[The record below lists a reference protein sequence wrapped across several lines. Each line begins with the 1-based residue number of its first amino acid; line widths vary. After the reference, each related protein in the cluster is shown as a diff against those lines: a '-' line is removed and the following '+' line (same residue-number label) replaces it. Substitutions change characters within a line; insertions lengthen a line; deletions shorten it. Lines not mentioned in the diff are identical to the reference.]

1 MPPPHDTRI
10 YEALVIP
17 NEALDRGGMEI
28 LRAGLVDDELYVT
41 ARRVFKDPA
50 TWGEILGEIT
60 QRLGRIYAAEGEYKA
75 KEVIAA
81 IESAYAAEMGA
92 TPIAARVMEQ
102 AFDYL
107 DAPVARVAGKDVPMP
122 YAANLEKL
130 ALPSVAEVVAAAKAV
145 SYR

>member
-17 NEALDRGGMEI
+17 NDALDKGGMEI

-81 IESAYAAEMGA
+81 IENAFAAEMGA
-92 TPIAARVMEQ
+92 TPVAAPRRKRTKRKPAARK
-102 AFDYL
+102 
-107 DAPVARVAGKDVPMP
+107 PARAKT
-122 YAANLEKL
+122 KR
-130 ALPSVAEVVAAAKAV
+130 AAKRSSRKA
-145 SYR
+145 R

>member
-17 NEALDRGGMEI
+17 NEALDKGGMEI

-60 QRLGRIYAAEGEYKA
+60 QRLGRIYAAEGEYKV

-81 IESAYAAEMGA
+81 IENAFAAEMGA
-92 TPIAARVMEQ
+92 PRIAAPRRKP
-102 AFDYL
+102 A
-107 DAPVARVAGKDVPMP
+107 AKRKPVAKRKSARAKTRRAGAQARRATKRPTR
-122 YAANLEKL
+122 
-130 ALPSVAEVVAAAKAV
+130 KA
-145 SYR
+145 R

>member
-1 MPPPHDTRI
+1 MPPPDDTRI

-17 NEALDRGGMEI
+17 NEALDKGGMEI

-81 IESAYAAEMGA
+81 IENAFAAEMGA
-92 TPIAARVMEQ
+92 TPIAAPRRKR
-102 AFDYL
+102 ATKRTP
-107 DAPVARVAGKDVPMP
+107 ATRRKPARAKTKR
-122 YAANLEKL
+122 ANKR
-130 ALPSVAEVVAAAKAV
+130 PSRKA
-145 SYR
+145 R

>member
-1 MPPPHDTRI
+1 MRI

-81 IESAYAAEMGA
+81 IENAFAAEMGA
-92 TPIAARVMEQ
+92 PIAAPRRKP
-102 AFDYL
+102 ATKRK
-107 DAPVARVAGKDVPMP
+107 PTARRKPARAKTRR
-122 YAANLEKL
+122 ANKR
-130 ALPSVAEVVAAAKAV
+130 PSRKA
-145 SYR
+145 R

>member
-1 MPPPHDTRI
+1 MPPPHDMRI

-17 NEALDRGGMEI
+17 NDALDKGGMEI

-81 IESAYAAEMGA
+81 IENAFAAEMGA
-92 TPIAARVMEQ
+92 TPVAAPRRKRTKRKPAARK
-102 AFDYL
+102 
-107 DAPVARVAGKDVPMP
+107 PARPKT
-122 YAANLEKL
+122 KR
-130 ALPSVAEVVAAAKAV
+130 AAKRSSRKA
-145 SYR
+145 R

>member
-1 MPPPHDTRI
+1 MPPPPDMRI

-75 KEVIAA
+75 NEVIAA
-81 IESAYAAEMGA
+81 IENAFAAEMGA
-92 TPIAARVMEQ
+92 PIAAPRRKRATKRKPAAERK
-102 AFDYL
+102 
-107 DAPVARVAGKDVPMP
+107 PARSKTRR
-122 YAANLEKL
+122 
-130 ALPSVAEVVAAAKAV
+130 AAKRSSRKA
-145 SYR
+145 R

>member
-17 NEALDRGGMEI
+17 NDALDKGGMEI

-81 IESAYAAEMGA
+81 IENAFAAEMGA
-92 TPIAARVMEQ
+92 TPVAAPRRKRTKRKPAARK
-102 AFDYL
+102 
-107 DAPVARVAGKDVPMP
+107 PARAKTRR
-122 YAANLEKL
+122 
-130 ALPSVAEVVAAAKAV
+130 AAKRPTRKA
-145 SYR
+145 R

>member
-1 MPPPHDTRI
+1 MPPPPDMRV
-10 YEALVIP
+10 YEALIIP

-41 ARRVFKDPA
+41 ARRVFKDPS

-81 IESAYAAEMGA
+81 IENAFAAEMGA
-92 TPIAARVMEQ
+92 RPIPVSPRKRASKRKPATGRKR
-102 AFDYL
+102 AG
-107 DAPVARVAGKDVPMP
+107 APKRR
-122 YAANLEKL
+122 
-130 ALPSVAEVVAAAKAV
+130 AAKSSSRKA
-145 SYR
+145 R

>member
-17 NEALDRGGMEI
+17 NEALDKGGMEI

-81 IESAYAAEMGA
+81 IENAFAAEMGA
-92 TPIAARVMEQ
+92 
-102 AFDYL
+102 
-107 DAPVARVAGKDVPMP
+107 PVAAPRRKPATKRKP
-122 YAANLEKL
+122 
-130 ALPSVAEVVAAAKAV
+130 AAKRKPAR
-145 SYR
+145 STTRRATKPPSRKAR

>member
-17 NEALDRGGMEI
+17 NEALDKGGMEI

-81 IESAYAAEMGA
+81 IENAYAAEMGA
-92 TPIAARVMEQ
+92 TPIPAPRRKRSTKRKPTAKRKPAR
-102 AFDYL
+102 AKT
-107 DAPVARVAGKDVPMP
+107 RRAGAQTRRATKRPT
-122 YAANLEKL
+122 
-130 ALPSVAEVVAAAKAV
+130 
-145 SYR
+145 R

>member
-1 MPPPHDTRI
+1 MPAPPDMRI

-75 KEVIAA
+75 NEVIAA
-81 IESAYAAEMGA
+81 IENAFAAEMGA
-92 TPIAARVMEQ
+92 RPIAAPRRKP
-102 AFDYL
+102 ATKRK
-107 DAPVARVAGKDVPMP
+107 P
-122 YAANLEKL
+122 
-130 ALPSVAEVVAAAKAV
+130 AAKRKPARAPRRRAAKR
-145 SYR
+145 SSRKAR

>member
-17 NEALDRGGMEI
+17 NEALDKGGMEI

-41 ARRVFKDPA
+41 ARRVFKDPS

-75 KEVIAA
+75 QEVIAA
-81 IESAYAAEMGA
+81 IENAFASEMGA
-92 TPIAARVMEQ
+92 P
-102 AFDYL
+102 L
-107 DAPVARVAGKDVPMP
+107 
-122 YAANLEKL
+122 
-130 ALPSVAEVVAAAKAV
+130 AAAPRRKRAAK
-145 SYR
+145 RMAKRATKRKPAQRKPKRAKKPAKRRAR

>member
-17 NEALDRGGMEI
+17 NEALDKGGMEI

-81 IESAYAAEMGA
+81 IENAFAAEMGA
-92 TPIAARVMEQ
+92 TPVAAPRRKRTKRKPAARK
-102 AFDYL
+102 
-107 DAPVARVAGKDVPMP
+107 PVRAKTKR
-122 YAANLEKL
+122 
-130 ALPSVAEVVAAAKAV
+130 AAKRSSRKA
-145 SYR
+145 R

>member
-17 NEALDRGGMEI
+17 NEALDKGGMEI

-41 ARRVFKDPA
+41 ARRVFKDPS

-81 IESAYAAEMGA
+81 IENAYAAEMGA
-92 TPIAARVMEQ
+92 APIAAPRRKRSTKRKPT
-102 AFDYL
+102 AKRKPTR
-107 DAPVARVAGKDVPMP
+107 AKTRR
-122 YAANLEKL
+122 
-130 ALPSVAEVVAAAKAV
+130 AAKRSSRKA
-145 SYR
+145 R

>member
-17 NEALDRGGMEI
+17 NDALDKGGMEI

-41 ARRVFKDPA
+41 ARRVFKDPS

-81 IESAYAAEMGA
+81 IENAYAAEMGA
-92 TPIAARVMEQ
+92 TPIAAPRRKRSTKRKPT
-102 AFDYL
+102 AKRKPTR
-107 DAPVARVAGKDVPMP
+107 AKTRR
-122 YAANLEKL
+122 
-130 ALPSVAEVVAAAKAV
+130 AAKRPTRKA
-145 SYR
+145 R

>member
-1 MPPPHDTRI
+1 MPAPPDTRI

-41 ARRVFKDPA
+41 ARRVFTDPA

-75 KEVIAA
+75 NEVIADGGAADRGAPPQAGDEAQAGSQTQAGPLQDPARHQTFQPQSTVSRCRSISSCRRCRPPWRRA
-81 IESAYAAEMGA
+81 ISRNG
-92 TPIAARVMEQ
+92 
-102 AFDYL
+102 
-107 DAPVARVAGKDVPMP
+107 
-122 YAANLEKL
+122 
-130 ALPSVAEVVAAAKAV
+130 
-145 SYR
+145 

>member
-17 NEALDRGGMEI
+17 NEALDKGGMEI

-81 IESAYAAEMGA
+81 IENAFAAEMGA
-92 TPIAARVMEQ
+92 TPVAAPRRKRTKRKPAARK
-102 AFDYL
+102 
-107 DAPVARVAGKDVPMP
+107 PARPKT
-122 YAANLEKL
+122 KR
-130 ALPSVAEVVAAAKAV
+130 AAKRSSRKA
-145 SYR
+145 R

>member
-17 NEALDRGGMEI
+17 NEALDKGGMEI

-75 KEVIAA
+75 KEVSAA
-81 IESAYAAEMGA
+81 IENAYAAEM
-92 TPIAARVMEQ
+92 
-102 AFDYL
+102 
-107 DAPVARVAGKDVPMP
+107 
-122 YAANLEKL
+122 
-130 ALPSVAEVVAAAKAV
+130 AAAPIPAPRRNPSPKRTTTAQRKPTPAKRPLAYTRP
-145 SYR
+145 SPTTQRAQAA

>member
-17 NEALDRGGMEI
+17 NEALDKGGMEI

-81 IESAYAAEMGA
+81 IENAFAAEMGA
-92 TPIAARVMEQ
+92 TPVAAPRRKRTKRK
-102 AFDYL
+102 
-107 DAPVARVAGKDVPMP
+107 PVARKPARAKT
-122 YAANLEKL
+122 KR
-130 ALPSVAEVVAAAKAV
+130 AAKRSSRKA
-145 SYR
+145 R

>member
-1 MPPPHDTRI
+1 MPPPHDMRI

-17 NEALDRGGMEI
+17 NDALDKGGMEI

-81 IESAYAAEMGA
+81 IENAYAAEMGA
-92 TPIAARVMEQ
+92 TPIAAPRRKRTKRK
-102 AFDYL
+102 
-107 DAPVARVAGKDVPMP
+107 PVARKPARAKTTKR
-122 YAANLEKL
+122 ANKR
-130 ALPSVAEVVAAAKAV
+130 PSRKA
-145 SYR
+145 R